1 MIKLLYIE
9 WLKVKSYRTFYVF
22 IIAYILLT
30 LLFYYG
36 FDKFVKTGPVG
47 LFDLSVVYK
56 FPDVWYYAAYIS
68 TWFAT
73 IPGLLIINLTSNEIS
88 FRTMRQQIT
97 DGLSRLD
104 YLKGK
109 LSLIIS
115 MSILT
120 GILVFLSGL
129 TFGLLKGGLPSSA
142 DFFAHADYIFRAMW
156 VSFGMMSA
164 ALFIAL
170 LVKRSALAIL
180 IFLGIIWIIEPLL
193 GRIWMADIYP
203 YFPMNSLDEFITSPL
218 QLENVK
224 FGMAK
229 TPLGVFIAGIIYPIL
244 FVLGAYRIL
253 KTEDI

>member
-9 WLKVKSYRTFYVF
+9 WLKIKSYRTFYVF
-22 IIAYILLT
+22 MIAYILLI

-36 FDKFVKTGPVG
+36 FDKFMRTGPIG
-47 LFDLSVVYK
+47 LIDLSVVYK

-88 FRTMRQQIT
+88 FRTMRQQVT

-109 LSLIIS
+109 LSLILS
-115 MSILT
+115 MSIFT
-120 GILVFLSGL
+120 GFLVFLCGL
-129 TFGLLKGGLPSSA
+129 TFGLFKSGLPSSA
-142 DFFAHADYIFRAMW
+142 HFFAHADYILRAMW

-193 GRIWMADIYP
+193 GRIWMVGIYP
-203 YFPMNSLDEFITSPL
+203 YFPMNSLDEFIASPL
-218 QLENVK
+218 QLENMK
-224 FGMAK
+224 FGMTS
-229 TPLGVFIAGIIYPIL
+229 TPIGVFIAGLIYPIL
-244 FVLGAYRIL
+244 FILGAYRVIS
-253 KTEDI
+253 KEDI